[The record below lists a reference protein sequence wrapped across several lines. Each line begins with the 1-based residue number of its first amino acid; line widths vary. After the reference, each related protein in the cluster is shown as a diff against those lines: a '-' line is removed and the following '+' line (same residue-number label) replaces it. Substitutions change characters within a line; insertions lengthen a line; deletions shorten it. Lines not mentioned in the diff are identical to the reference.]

1 MNTVTVKGVR
11 GKAPKPMAER
21 RMEALRVYTALAAMC
36 NGTARREEWQDC
48 ADCVNMVEALAAM
61 GKYNST
67 EVTPLVTAAIAG
79 LMVAIKCPDGMM
91 RMGAAATLALRTL
104 VTMYDEALGDFSQAT
119 MHTAWRLAVRQI
131 DAPTASES
139 GGISMVDA

>member
-1 MNTVTVKGVR
+1 MKPVTVKGVR
-11 GKAPKPMAER
+11 GRAPKPMAER

-48 ADCVNMVEALAAM
+48 ADSVNMVEALATM
-61 GKYNST
+61 GKYNPV

-79 LMVAIKCPDGMM
+79 LLVAMKCPDGMM

-104 VTMYDEALGDFSQAT
+104 VTLYDEALGKFARAT
-119 MHTAWRLAVRQI
+119 MYEAWMLVVRRI
-131 DAPTASES
+131 ADPTANES
-139 GGISMVDA
+139 NGMFRADA

>member
-1 MNTVTVKGVR
+1 MNAVTVKGVR
-11 GKAPKPMAER
+11 GKAPKPLAER

-48 ADCVNMVEALAAM
+48 ADCVNMVEALATQGNYKAAD
-61 GKYNST
+61 
-67 EVTPLVTAAIAG
+67 VAPLVTAAIAG

-104 VTMYDEALGDFSQAT
+104 VTLYDDALGEFAPAT
-119 MHTAWRLAVRQI
+119 MYAAWRLVVRQI
-131 DAPTASES
+131 DAPTAS
-139 GGISMVDA
+139 GGMFRADA